1 MQPCAERNRRVQS
14 LFFFR
19 ICSRAWLQDSDLN
32 AAFQSQVLILLL
44 LSCEFLLCSSAAA
57 PMFAMFFKLQ
67 LASFALCALFFSQV
81 NAHGTITAVQ
91 GANGVNGQGFGIIA
105 STPRNGGLPVPFEQ
119 DTSIIRNNEI
129 SSGQTGVCGRTKAG
143 GNNDVAQQLAAASST
158 RLPSAGSDGSV
169 TMTLHQVNQDGAGP
183 YSCDV
188 SGDGGNTFTDA
199 QVTQNVPGVASLSL
213 AVAKDFPLVAQMPTG
228 MQCTGGPNGDACI
241 VRCRNKAIAGPFGS
255 CVAVTNSNAGNST
268 TSVAATGVAS
278 EAAATPAA
286 ADVSTAAGSKGNGGG
301 FLGGLAKGFGAR
313 SDPESKKRYIASRV
327 AGKRAGL
334 WLDA

>member
-1 MQPCAERNRRVQS
+1 MAFKSQPGAHP
-14 LFFFR
+14 
-19 ICSRAWLQDSDLN
+19 
-32 AAFQSQVLILLL
+32 LL
-44 LSCEFLLCSSAAA
+44 LSSEFFSCSFAAGPA
-57 PMFAMFFKLQ
+57 FAMFFKLQ

-129 SSGQTGVCGRTKAG
+129 KSGKTGACGRTKAG
-143 GNNDVAQQLAAASST
+143 GNNDVAQQLSAASSAG
-158 RLPSAGSDGSV
+158 LPSAGSDGSV
-169 TMTLHQVNQDGAGP
+169 AMTLHQVNQDGAGP

-241 VRCRNKAIAGPFGS
+241 VRCRNKALAGPFGS

-268 TSVAATGVAS
+268 TSAAATGAAS
-278 EAAATPAA
+278 EAAAAPAA
-286 ADVSTAAGSKGNGGG
+286 AAPPSTAADSKGNGGG
-301 FLGGLAKGFGAR
+301 FLGRLAKGFGAR
-313 SDPESKKRYIASRV
+313 SDSEAKKRYIASRV

>member
-1 MQPCAERNRRVQS
+1 MQSCAEGNRRCLPEPGAHS
-14 LFFFR
+14 
-19 ICSRAWLQDSDLN
+19 
-32 AAFQSQVLILLL
+32 LLL
-44 LSCEFLLCSSAAA
+44 LSKLLSCSFAAG
-57 PMFAMFFKLQ
+57 PVFTMFFKLQ

-129 SSGQTGVCGRTKAG
+129 QSGKTGVCGRTKAG
-143 GNNDVAQQLAAASST
+143 GNNDVTQQLAAASSSG
-158 RLPSAGSDGSV
+158 LPSAGPDGSV
-169 TMTLHQVNQDGAGP
+169 SMTLHQVNQDGAGP

-199 QVTQNVPGVASLSL
+199 QVTQNVPGFASLST
-213 AVAKDFPLVAQMPTG
+213 AVAKDFSLVAQMPAG

-268 TSVAATGVAS
+268 TSAAASGAAS
-278 EAAATPAA
+278 EAAAAPAA
-286 ADVSTAAGSKGNGGG
+286 AAAAPSTAADSKGNGGG
-301 FLGGLAKGFGAR
+301 FLGRLAKGFGAR
-313 SDPESKKRYIASRV
+313 SVSEAKKRYIASRV